1 MNGLLDAESFQRLQ
15 QNPALLGLLMGS
27 LNMMGNNNP
36 LQGFAQGMSKGLLAG
51 GEAQDKAQELAMKR
65 ELLQRQLANDDRQN
79 RLTDAQLKNM
89 DIDNSLSQQ
98 RLQQAQYKLE
108 HPDLPNG
115 VQEALWAAGGDE
127 NKARDLMGQWKQN
140 PFQALNYQL
149 ALQNSQRADQTAQR
163 TANSDA
169 ARLAM
174 EEERLRLQKQA
185 QQNNSVR
192 DIPSSQIDAGLG
204 DVTGLQKIDEAIKA
218 LEENPDALG
227 AKNYSPDFIMQ
238 RIDPKGVDVRA
249 KISDIAAQKRHDL
262 SGAAVSISED
272 QRLRPFIPSA
282 SDTPEAAKQKLTNLR
297 SEYQK
302 IYDQRRKQFSNG
314 YKGGLATY
322 EQQQPAPKI
331 EKRQSKTIG
340 GKTYYFDGQDWY
352 AE

>member
-1 MNGLLDAESFQRLQ
+1 MAGLLDYENETNPLNMMLVLGGLGMMGA
-15 QNPALLGLLMGS
+15 QNPAQGFGQGAAHGLL
-27 LNMMGNNNP
+27 NYQ
-36 LQGFAQGMSKGLLAG
+36 QG
-51 GEAQDKAQELAMKR
+51 QDKRRELEMLREKMRMQAAQE
-65 ELLQRQLANDDRQN
+65 ERQN
-79 RLTDAQLKNM
+79 RLTDAQIENYQA
-89 DIDNSLSQQ
+89 DNEMNKQVMG
-98 RLQQAQYKLE
+98 YKLDKLNNPE
-108 HPDLPNG
+108 MTSG
-115 VQEALWAAGGDE
+115 QREAIWAAGGDE
-127 NKARDLMGQWKQN
+127 GKARDLMLQWKQN
-140 PFQALNYQL
+140 PYQALNYGL
-149 ALQNSQRADQTAQR
+149 AMQNSQRADQTAQR

-169 ARLAM
+169 ARIAM

-227 AKNYSPDFIMQ
+227 AKNYAPDFFMQ

-322 EQQQPAPKI
+322 EQQQPAPKV
-331 EKRQSKTIG
+331 EKRQSKVIG
-340 GKTYYFDGQDWY
+340 GKTYYFDGQDWF